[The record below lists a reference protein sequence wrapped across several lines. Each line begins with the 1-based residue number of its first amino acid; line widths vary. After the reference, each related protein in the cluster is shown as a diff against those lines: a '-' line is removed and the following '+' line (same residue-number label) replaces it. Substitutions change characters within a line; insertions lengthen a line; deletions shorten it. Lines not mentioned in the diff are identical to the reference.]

1 MTATQSI
8 EALVAANATGA
19 VDSTETE
26 FLQAPVTPSYT
37 RPNHSS
43 AAGSASRIE
52 DSSEDDDDD
61 DEDGEQLK
69 EGQDDTASPSSTT
82 TKSGELMDPPPL
94 DEALVTF
101 LLALVGRFL
110 NQAHLVEEHI
120 DQQTS
125 TPSDYPLDILI
136 STFNVDPKVL
146 FLTMDIYKTAGR
158 VLYYV
163 SASNWSI
170 YYAKIKNA
178 VHILGAMGEGSEIN
192 PPEIR
197 LLECS
202 CLTRQRVHTVLS
214 GNNIYSVQRLLSS
227 YSSRSFYIELSPY
240 FLHMKRQ
247 GKLLFAKMMRRAI
260 WRWIETYPNQFAE
273 VCTSDN
279 RLLSGSENLFD
290 MCSSNANN
298 PREKA
303 ILWPLQTILLVLS
316 QDLLLQA
323 YLDNASS
330 QNRRVS
336 LETGKHEEQFVLN
349 GILSYR
355 RRFWAP
361 FANHY
366 ALQRQRTL
374 QLCATWIYARQQP
387 MFHQRMTACYAIS
400 LLILRMI
407 CKKKYGILPVAA
419 P

>member
-1 MTATQSI
+1 MMAATQSI

-43 AAGSASRIE
+43 GNVAAASRIE
-52 DSSEDDDDD
+52 ESSEDDNEEDE
-61 DEDGEQLK
+61 EDGEQAK
-69 EGQDDTASPSSTT
+69 EGQDDTAT

-146 FLTMDIYKTAGR
+146 SLTMDIYKTAGR

-214 GNNIYSVQRLLSS
+214 GNNNASKRPSSSSSS
-227 YSSRSFYIELSPY
+227 YSSQFFYI
-240 FLHMKRQ
+240 
-247 GKLLFAKMMRRAI
+247 
-260 WRWIETYPNQFAE
+260 
-273 VCTSDN
+273 
-279 RLLSGSENLFD
+279 
-290 MCSSNANN
+290 
-298 PREKA
+298 
-303 ILWPLQTILLVLS
+303 
-316 QDLLLQA
+316 
-323 YLDNASS
+323 
-330 QNRRVS
+330 
-336 LETGKHEEQFVLN
+336 
-349 GILSYR
+349 
-355 RRFWAP
+355 
-361 FANHY
+361 
-366 ALQRQRTL
+366 
-374 QLCATWIYARQQP
+374 
-387 MFHQRMTACYAIS
+387 
-400 LLILRMI
+400 
-407 CKKKYGILPVAA
+407 
-419 P
+419 